1 MPSKAKPK
9 TRKKGKMTAR
19 DLRRFL
25 DSYRKFQDQQVDL
38 RLQQFQRDFTRL
50 KISLEPLIV
59 HAKEQDIEFAK
70 DFNIFDLLGRR
81 VTLDEVY
88 THSALLAELLDP
100 EGAHSQKHLFL
111 AHFLH
116 HCQSM
121 QSNEGNAFPL
131 VVDDITDYKWF
142 VEKERPIPTGCLDL
156 VISSPDRG
164 FMLVIENKI
173 TALERTD
180 QLRDYADW
188 LQAQSHK
195 YAKRALIYLTPT
207 GRGSTSNGHREYYPM
222 SYHRDIAAWLRCALD
237 GIEAPRVKEVLIQY
251 LQIIQK
257 L

>member
-1 MPSKAKPK
+1 MPSKVRPK

-19 DLRRFL
+19 ELRIFL
-25 DSYRKFQDQQVDL
+25 DSYRKFQGQQVDL
-38 RLQQFQRDFTRL
+38 RLQQFQRGFTRL
-50 KISLEPLIV
+50 KVSLEPLIV
-59 HAKEQDIEFAK
+59 HAKEQDIKFAK
-70 DFNIFDLLGRR
+70 DFNIFDLLGHR

-116 HCQSM
+116 CCQSKH
-121 QSNEGNAFPL
+121 SNEGNAFPL
-131 VVDDITDYKWF
+131 PVDDITHYKWI
-142 VEKERPIPTGCLDL
+142 VEKERAIPPGCLDL
-156 VISSPDRG
+156 VISSPDLG
-164 FMLVIENKI
+164 FILIVENKI
-173 TALERTD
+173 TALERTN

-195 YAKRALIYLTPT
+195 YPNRALIYLTPT
-207 GRGSTSNGHREYYPM
+207 GRESTSNASSEYYSL
-222 SYHRDIAAWLRCALD
+222 SYHRDIAAWLHCALD
-237 GIEAPRVKEVLIQY
+237 GIKAPRVKEVLVQY